1 MATIALYAIAALLW
15 FIWGQLEGI
24 ALSLQSL
31 REIAE
36 HNHRRKHGEESQE
49 A

>member
-1 MATIALYAIAALLW
+1 MSTAALVVLIAMLW
-15 FIWGQLEGI
+15 FIWRSLESI

-31 REIAE
+31 RNIAE
-36 HNHRRKHGEESQE
+36 HNHRRKHGEESQK